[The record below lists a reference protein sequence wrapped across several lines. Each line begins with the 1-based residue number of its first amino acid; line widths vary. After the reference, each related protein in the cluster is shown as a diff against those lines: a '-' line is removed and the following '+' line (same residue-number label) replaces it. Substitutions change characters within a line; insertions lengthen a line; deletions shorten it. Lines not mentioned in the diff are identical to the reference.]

1 MKIKTIEPG
10 VLTPGVL
17 TPNFDQVVQGNVD
30 IKQLSK
36 NKYKITFSEIRKFL
50 LYQVWSNSSQ
60 QLNENRKVFYQNVK
74 AWIKNFN
81 RLNDSL
87 KAFNKPLFTPT
98 TVMEI
103 GNKKYIFVLNKVKI
117 NSNGH
122 VVFKVSTKEIKS
134 SDKKL
139 LKLPRGHHDGVRF
152 DIDRGAYANY
162 CGNAV
167 SCTCAQI
174 LQYQL
179 STFNENCKNYV
190 NCDSASSPYNCL
202 YANILGCGNKYSW
215 SNNSVDVIAEG
226 TTTSYCPQGIIN

>member
-10 VLTPGVL
+10 FLTPK
-17 TPNFDQVVQGNVD
+17 FDQVVQGNVD
-30 IKQLSK
+30 IKQLSGK
-36 NKYKITFSEIRKFL
+36 KYKITFSEIRKFL

-74 AWIKNFN
+74 LWIENYN
-81 RLNDSL
+81 LLNDSL

-134 SDKKL
+134 SDKKIL
-139 LKLPRGHHDGVRF
+139 NFPRGHHDGVRF
-152 DIDRGAYANY
+152 DIDAVKKSQSCLVNGPNGSYPRSTYCKECTNCYSSCSNY
-162 CGNAV
+162 Q
-167 SCTCAQI
+167 TC
-174 LQYQL
+174 
-179 STFNENCKNYV
+179 S
-190 NCDSASSPYNCL
+190 CDSYCNVCNNYNNNYPC
-202 YANILGCGNKYSW
+202 
-215 SNNSVDVIAEG
+215 SN
-226 TTTSYCPQGIIN
+226 